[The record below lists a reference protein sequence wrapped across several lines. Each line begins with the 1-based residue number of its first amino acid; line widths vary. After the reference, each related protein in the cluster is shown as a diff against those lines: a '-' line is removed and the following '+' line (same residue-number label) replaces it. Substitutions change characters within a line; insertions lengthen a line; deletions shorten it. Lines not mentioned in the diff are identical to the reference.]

1 LFATILTVGAV
12 KKTDD
17 AANERTPLKTA
28 KVGGRQRLKPDRV
41 PSFALR
47 ASYPHR
53 YYARHEPTLEEY
65 NTTTHSDSLN
75 RFLFRMATR
84 WSLIKSFLSLIT
96 VGGLFTIL
104 LAVLSTLLC
113 YHYNFKASLP
123 LAFLGTGIFFPISFG
138 ISWAFRRREQALLD
152 MADLK
157 SAAVALYQCHREW
170 DAEEAQHQAKSRGKK
185 KNLTQEEQSV
195 QEMLKDSKTDQ
206 RYAAD
211 LLTESGQFHQSLVA
225 SRGHFQ
231 EDGVYVGYDDHGKMA
246 LEMRKLLIDLFEE
259 INIFLRHYGGPDS
272 LTKIYFLFDQI
283 WKQQEELR
291 HRNEWVA
298 SLLSRALQ

>member
-1 LFATILTVGAV
+1 V

-138 ISWAFRRREQALLD
+138 YKLCLSSCCFCFCCCCRHCTE
-152 MADLK
+152 
-157 SAAVALYQCHREW
+157 S
-170 DAEEAQHQAKSRGKK
+170 EEVEVAQHSSYQRFICVICVRTHT
-185 KNLTQEEQSV
+185 LTQ
-195 QEMLKDSKTDQ
+195 
-206 RYAAD
+206 
-211 LLTESGQFHQSLVA
+211 
-225 SRGHFQ
+225 
-231 EDGVYVGYDDHGKMA
+231 
-246 LEMRKLLIDLFEE
+246 
-259 INIFLRHYGGPDS
+259 
-272 LTKIYFLFDQI
+272 
-283 WKQQEELR
+283 
-291 HRNEWVA
+291 HR
-298 SLLSRALQ
+298 